1 MKKFYMVFAEGRNA
15 PTTKFETIEEAEA
28 EAERICRKER
38 LKTFV
43 LESKFMFELINVV
56 KTEL

>member
-1 MKKFYMVFAEGRNA
+1 MEKFYMVFAEGRIA
-15 PTTKFETIEEAEA
+15 PTRKFETIDEAET
-28 EAERICRKER
+28 EAERICQKEK

-43 LESKFMFELINVV
+43 LESKSMFELRNIV